1 MLEQLGSALV
11 TVVLGV
17 GGCVAYF
24 YGTNFLLDRLF
35 PAEGRDGVYRPRNLK
50 IQSVVRPWLF
60 LGPALLLLTVYL
72 VYPIVETL
80 WLSVHDRTGD
90 AYVGAANYTWAV
102 SDPQFRQAI
111 FNNVL
116 WLLVVPAASTFFGL
130 VIAVLTDRIW
140 WGNIAKSLVFMPLA
154 ISFVGA
160 SVIWKFVYDYRGE
173 GQEQIGLL
181 NAVVTALGG
190 DPQVWI
196 ALPFWNNFFLMV
208 ILVWIQ
214 TGFATVILAA
224 ALRGVPEDTIEAAV
238 IDGANPFQT
247 FFYIVV
253 PQITG
258 TILVVWTTITVLV
271 LKVFDIVLTMTNG
284 QWNTI
289 VLANLMFDWMFRG
302 GGDFGRGAAIAVI
315 IMVAVIP
322 IMVWNIRRA
331 QREAGG
337 H

>member
-1 MLEQLGSALV
+1 MFEQIASAV
-11 TVVLGV
+11 ITVIVGV
-17 GGCVAYF
+17 GGCLAYF
-24 YGTNFLLDRLF
+24 YGSNMLLDRVF
-35 PAEGRDGVYRPRNLK
+35 PIEDRHGKYQPRNLR
-50 IQSVVRPWLF
+50 IQAWVRPWLF
-60 LGPALLLLTVYL
+60 LGPAMLLLGIYL
-72 VYPIVETL
+72 IYPIIETVR
-80 WLSVHDRTGD
+80 LSLHDRTGQEF
-90 AYVGAANYTWAV
+90 VGLSNYTWAV
-102 SDPQFRQAI
+102 ADREFRLSI
-111 FNNVL
+111 FNNL
-116 WLLVVPAASTFFGL
+116 MWLLVVPAACTFFGL

-140 WGNIAKSLVFMPLA
+140 WGNIAKSLIFMPLA

-160 SVIWKFVYDYRGE
+160 SVIWKFIYDFRPE

-181 NAVVTALGG
+181 NAIVQAFGG
-190 DPQVWI
+190 DPEVWI
-196 ALPFWNNFFLMV
+196 AVPFWNNFFLMV
-208 ILVWIQ
+208 ILIWIQ

-224 ALRGVPEDTIEAAV
+224 ALRGIPEDTIEAAV
-238 IDGANPFQT
+238 IDGANPFQI
-247 FFYIVV
+247 FFYVMI
-253 PQITG
+253 PQITS
-258 TILVVWTTITVLV
+258 TIIVVWTTITVLV

-331 QREAGG
+331 QQEAKG